1 MRNRLH
7 LAVIKPERRFQQ
19 AFAVAGRAGARNHRR
34 VGHLLHQFAHRR
46 TRRLNRAA
54 GIARVV
60 AVQQFTLFANQRD
73 FRRRRTRVNAQ
84 IALAGIRC
92 QIAALHLRLC
102 VAAVERRI
110 FLLIAEQRRQVLQ
123 AEGQH
128 DAVFEAFEQAVH
140 RHSFVLAVR
149 KRRHRRARRRKKVRI
164 FRHNR
169 RFLRQV
175 QGTDKRLPQF
185 GQEVQRPAQERH
197 MPANRLAA
205 RQPGNRLV
213 HNRLKNRRRQ
223 ILTRRALVNQRLNVA
238 LGKHAAARRNGVQLM
253 IVLCQFVQAGR
264 IGFQQRRHLVDKR
277 PRAARA
283 HAVHALF
290 QSAGEIDNLRV
301 LAAQFDGDVGL
312 RRGLLQRFRHRDD
325 FLYEPDAQRF
335 RQRNCARS
343 GHAHLHAAR
352 AEFLPRFPHHLR
364 QRLLRM
370 RAVAAIFAPDHFSR
384 FVQQH
389 QLDGGRTDV
398 NARIIIGVCFH
409 SSTSSVGLSAATTS
423 ESARKMIGFSFCA
436 LCRFSR
442 SEVQSESF

>member
-1 MRNRLH
+1 
-7 LAVIKPERRFQQ
+7 
-19 AFAVAGRAGARNHRR
+19 
-34 VGHLLHQFAHRR
+34 
-46 TRRLNRAA
+46 
-54 GIARVV
+54 
-60 AVQQFTLFANQRD
+60 
-73 FRRRRTRVNAQ
+73 
-84 IALAGIRC
+84 
-92 QIAALHLRLC
+92 
-102 VAAVERRI
+102 
-110 FLLIAEQRRQVLQ
+110 
-123 AEGQH
+123 
-128 DAVFEAFEQAVH
+128 
-140 RHSFVLAVR
+140 
-149 KRRHRRARRRKKVRI
+149 
-164 FRHNR
+164 
-169 RFLRQV
+169 
-175 QGTDKRLPQF
+175 
-185 GQEVQRPAQERH
+185 

-283 HAVHALF
+283 HAVHAFF

-325 FLYEPDAQRF
+325 LLHKPDAQCF
-335 RQRNCARS
+335 RQRNRTGA
-343 GHAHLHAAR
+343 GHAYLHPTR
-352 AEFLPRFPHHLR
+352 AELLPRFPHHLR
-364 QRLLRM
+364 QCLLRM

-389 QLDGGRTDV
+389 QLNGGRTDV
-398 NARIIIGVCFH
+398 NSRIVIGVCFH
-409 SSTSSVGLSAATTS
+409 SSTSSVGFFAATTS
-423 ESARKMIGFSFCA
+423 ENARKIIGFRSARF
-436 LCRFSR
+436 CRFSR